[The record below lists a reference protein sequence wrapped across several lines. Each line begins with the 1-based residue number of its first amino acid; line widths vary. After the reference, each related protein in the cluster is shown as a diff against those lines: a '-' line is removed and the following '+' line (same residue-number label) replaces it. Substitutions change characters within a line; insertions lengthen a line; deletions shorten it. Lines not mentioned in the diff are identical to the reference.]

1 MRISHQPRRT
11 PNSSSQLTF
20 LALLLSKEST
30 SRELRMARLRITD
43 QMLERNR
50 SGGIETPRLNDAR
63 NPHAPLGG
71 VGV

>member
-1 MRISHQPRRT
+1 
-11 PNSSSQLTF
+11 
-20 LALLLSKEST
+20 LAL
-30 SRELRMARLRITD
+30 LRITD

-63 NPHAPLGG
+63 NPHEPLGG